1 MATIYYFAYGSN
13 MNHKQMKERCK
24 SAKFLCRAYL
34 ENYDFVYDGYSSLR
48 KGAVANIVPKEKS
61 VVWGGLWE
69 IDKKDIQQL
78 DRCEGHPVFYKR
90 KEVIVKDDNNKEY
103 RAIVYLRDPQKLN
116 NPSDEY
122 RKTVIEGA
130 ITCGLPNEYIEEKLM
145 GR

>member
-1 MATIYYFAYGSN
+1 
-13 MNHKQMKERCK
+13 
-24 SAKFLCRAYL
+24 
-34 ENYDFVYDGYSSLR
+34 
-48 KGAVANIVPKEKS
+48 
-61 VVWGGLWE
+61 LWE

-103 RAIVYLRDPQKLN
+103 RAIVYLREPQKLN

-130 ITCGLPNEYIEEKLM
+130 NDCGLPKEYIEKKLM

>member
-69 IDKKDIQQL
+69 IDEEDMKKL
-78 DRCEGHPVFYKR
+78 DCYEGHPNVYTREK
-90 KEVIVKDDNNKEY
+90 VIVKDDNNKEY
-103 RAIVYLRDPQKLN
+103 CAIVYLRDPRELN